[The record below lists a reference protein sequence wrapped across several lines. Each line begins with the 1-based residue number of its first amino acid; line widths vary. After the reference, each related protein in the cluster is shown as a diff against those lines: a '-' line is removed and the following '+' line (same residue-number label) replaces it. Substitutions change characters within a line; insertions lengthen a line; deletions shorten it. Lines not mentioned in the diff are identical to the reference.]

1 MAILQT
7 VSPEKAE
14 GETKKIYDMMIQNI
28 GVVPSPLQL
37 ASASPGIL
45 NFSWESIKYYSQHPT
60 LGFALLSTIRFLVAK
75 HLNYAFCTDFNKSIL
90 EKQGLSDDDIDDM
103 IKDPLKAPLEENE
116 QAMLSFVMKAIKSPD
131 AVEQQD
137 MDKLHDLGWTDR
149 DILDALA
156 HGTNMVGSSILMKTF
171 KMDMVC

>member
-1 MAILQT
+1 MAIIQT
-7 VSPEKAE
+7 VSPEKAK
-14 GETKKIYDMMIQNI
+14 GETKKIYDMMLQNV

-45 NFSWESIKYYSQHPT
+45 NLSWESIKYYSQHPT

-75 HLNYAFCTDFNKSIL
+75 HLNFAFCTDFNKNL
-90 EKQGLSDDDIDDM
+90 LKKQGLSEEDIDEM
-103 IKDPLKAPLEENE
+103 IKDPLKAPLEDKE
-116 QAMLSFVMKAIKSPD
+116 QAMLGFVLKAIKSPD

-149 DILDALA
+149 DILDALV

-171 KMDMVC
+171 KMDVVC

>member
-1 MAILQT
+1 
-7 VSPEKAE
+7 
-14 GETKKIYDMMIQNI
+14 
-28 GVVPSPLQL
+28 
-37 ASASPGIL
+37 
-45 NFSWESIKYYSQHPT
+45 
-60 LGFALLSTIRFLVAK
+60 
-75 HLNYAFCTDFNKSIL
+75 
-90 EKQGLSDDDIDDM
+90 M
-103 IKDPLKAPLEENE
+103 IKDPLKAPLEEKE
-116 QAMLSFVMKAIKSPD
+116 QAMLSFVIKAVKSPD